1 MANEFVVKNGAITPN
16 LKLTGSTSGT
26 ITVLATATAGSNTL
40 TLPAVTGT
48 AVTTG
53 DTGSVTNTMLAGSIA
68 NAKLT
73 NSSITVNGSSISLGG
88 SATITA
94 SNPNALTISTGLSGT
109 SYNGSS
115 AVTIAIDS
123 TVATLTGIQ
132 TLTNKTLT
140 SPAVTTSL
148 TTGSTTFNLLNTT
161 ATTINIGGAATAI
174 SIGSTA
180 HTGTTTI
187 ENNLYV
193 TGSITFGGGS
203 TQLSATELVIND
215 PLIYIGDNN
224 VADITDL
231 GIVGAYNT
239 GTHLHTGL
247 VRDASDNG
255 IWKLFSGMVG
265 EPTGSTLDFTSVTYA
280 PLKVGSLT
288 STIATGTAPLTV
300 TSTTLV
306 SNLNSDYLDGQH
318 GSYYTTAGNL
328 TGTISNTVLG
338 NSTNYIGT
346 TSVTLNRASA
356 NLALTGISSVTLPGS
371 TSGTVQLVP
380 TAAVGTGTILTIPAV
395 TGTIVTTGD
404 TSSVTNTM
412 LAGSIAITKLV
423 SSTISGI
430 SLGSNLNALTI
441 GTGLSGTTY
450 NGSAGVTIAIDTA
463 TTVDKTTAQTLTN
476 KSLSDS
482 TTYFI
487 DETDGTKK
495 LQFQLSS
502 ITTATTRTLSVP
514 DVSGTIITTGDT
526 GTVTSTMIA
535 EGTIVNGDISI
546 SAAIAVSK
554 LAASTISGI
563 SLGSNLNALTI
574 SAPLTGT
581 SYNGSGA
588 VSIGIPAATTSASG
602 YLTSTDWNTFNGKY
616 STGGALGTPSSGTLT
631 NCTFPTLNQ
640 NTTGSSASCT
650 GNAATAT
657 TATNQS
663 GGTVTSY
670 GNSSFNFT
678 HGQNLKVGLPAG
690 NNGAANGDAYLYLW
704 ASEPAATWTAGGIAR
719 NRSNSSGSFPRV
731 NTTLTGQMMRFDEG
745 TGIAF
750 SSIDTAGTTFSPLSM
765 AGNNIS
771 SAGSI
776 SGTNITAG
784 GNVTGSSAS
793 CTGNAATATASQ
805 NATFLTQPNATWGA
819 KIQLG
824 GNGAGSGVANIA
836 TVQATDGNIHIDG
849 GVGKVMYLNYYNNGT
864 IYLNGGTYQISSN
877 GSQYNGNAAT
887 ATSADNIDG
896 IAFKNSS
903 SSSSF
908 AVDTQG
914 TNGIGYSTGYSL
926 FGQTDGGVYCS
937 THDASWQHQING
949 DFRTGQIAVRGKN
962 SGTWQSWRTVLD
974 SGNYTSYSPT
984 LTGGSASGSWGI
996 SVTGSSASCTGNA
1009 ATATTASQLTG
1020 AAPNGV
1026 FRYTPNL
1033 HFNSGATA
1041 AVYLNWDNGTT
1052 GASNTLVIGNGGGGA
1067 IFTVTAQGTV
1077 VASGNITAF
1086 SDKRHK
1092 TNILKIDNAL
1102 EKVKKLNG
1110 YTFDRT
1116 DMECDRQTGV
1126 IAQEVLEVLPE
1137 AVIGSEDTNYSVA
1150 YGNMVGLLIE
1160 AIKEQQVQIDELKE
1174 LINKGN

>member
-514 DVSGTIITTGDT
+514 NVSGTIITTGDT

-563 SLGSNLNALTI
+563 SLGSNLNTLTI
-574 SAPLTGT
+574 SSPLTGT

-588 VSIGIPAATTSASG
+588 VSIGIPAATTSASGYLTSTDWNTFNGKQAAGSYLTSAVTTISGGTTGLTPSTATSGAVTLAGTLAVANGGTGRTNTNPKLIGSFTVAAGDTNWWRVAAMDGSNQPRYAKFLIVTGNHLNIEITFSNGAGGDYGHVEVIVRGHYAYWTSYPSFIRYNPTGTNSPSYVEIQLPLTGGVANTFYVYELDNFSLANAWVTYPMATTGVATDAGTKLQFFSNTAILRRDGYIGNGYTKEMNLAAATTSVSG

-640 NTTGSSASCT
+640 NT
-650 GNAATAT
+650 
-657 TATNQS
+657 
-663 GGTVTSY
+663 
-670 GNSSFNFT
+670 
-678 HGQNLKVGLPAG
+678 
-690 NNGAANGDAYLYLW
+690 
-704 ASEPAATWTAGGIAR
+704 
-719 NRSNSSGSFPRV
+719 
-731 NTTLTGQMMRFDEG
+731 
-745 TGIAF
+745 
-750 SSIDTAGTTFSPLSM
+750 
-765 AGNNIS
+765 
-771 SAGSI
+771 
-776 SGTNITAG
+776 
-784 GNVTGSSAS
+784 TGSSAS

-887 ATSADNIDG
+887 AS
-896 IAFKNSS
+896 
-903 SSSSF
+903 
-908 AVDTQG
+908 
-914 TNGIGYSTGYSL
+914 
-926 FGQTDGGVYCS
+926 
-937 THDASWQHQING
+937 
-949 DFRTGQIAVRGKN
+949 
-962 SGTWQSWRTVLD
+962 
-974 SGNYTSYSPT
+974 
-984 LTGGSASGSWGI
+984 
-996 SVTGSSASCTGNA
+996 
-1009 ATATTASQLTG
+1009 TASQLTG